1 MADPIP
7 LEDIEAALLRIE
19 PEAVVTPVLRSDRID
34 DVVGAEVLC
43 KAECLQ
49 RAGAFKFRGA
59 YNRLSLIPEE
69 DRHRGV
75 VAVSSGN
82 HGAAVALAG
91 RLLGILVTVHIPAD
105 APTAKRRLIEEA
117 GAEIRPYPPGTRDRE
132 AAAREQVSETGA
144 TFVHPF
150 EDPFVMAGQ
159 GTTALEMHR
168 QVGRLD
174 VLVVPMSGGG
184 LMAGC
189 ASAMHHLDPDCRMVG
204 VEPSLADDTRRSFE
218 AGRRVFVDPPRTI
231 ADGLAVV
238 APGKRTL
245 AINRGLVSEV
255 RTVTEQQISDATRF
269 AMDALGVSIEPSGAV
284 GIAAL
289 LDDPDAF
296 VGRRVGVVLSGG
308 NLDPDR
314 LLPSRDL

>member
-7 LEDIEAALLRIE
+7 LGALEDALQRIRSE
-19 PEAVVTPVLRSDRID
+19 VVETPVLRADALD
-34 DVVGAEVLC
+34 AAVGAEVLC

-59 YNRLSLIPEE
+59 LNRLSRIPEE

-91 RLLGILVTVHIPAD
+91 SILGIRVTVHIPED
-105 APTAKRRLIEEA
+105 APTVKRRLIEES
-117 GAEIRPYPPGTRDRE
+117 GAEVRTYPTGATDRE
-132 AAAREQVSETGA
+132 AGARVQVAETGA

-150 EDPFVMAGQ
+150 EDPAVMAGQ
-159 GTTALEMHR
+159 GTLALELHR

-174 VLVVPMSGGG
+174 ALLVPMSGGG

-189 ASAMHHLDPDCRMVG
+189 ASAMHHLDPGCRMIG
-204 VEPSLADDTRRSFE
+204 VEPARADDTRRSLE
-218 AGRRVFVDPPRTI
+218 TGRRVTIDPPRTI

-238 APGKRTL
+238 APGKHTL
-245 AINRGLVSEV
+245 AINRGLVGEV

-269 AMDALGVSIEPSGAV
+269 AMEELGVTIEPSGAV
-284 GIAAL
+284 GVAAL
-289 LDDPDAF
+289 LADTDSFA
-296 VGRRVGVVLSGG
+296 GKRVGVVLSGG
-308 NLDPDR
+308 NLDPAR
-314 LLPSRDL
+314 LLPRS